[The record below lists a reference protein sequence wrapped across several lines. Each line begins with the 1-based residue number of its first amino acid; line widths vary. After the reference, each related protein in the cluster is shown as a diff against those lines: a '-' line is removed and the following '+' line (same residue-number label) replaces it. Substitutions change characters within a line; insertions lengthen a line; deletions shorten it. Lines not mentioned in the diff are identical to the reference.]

1 MKRAFIAMDV
11 IVWAI
16 IGLLILVL
24 VIAFATGSF
33 SKLFG
38 STKAL
43 VSTTSDADII
53 AAQNSCSQLCLQAG
67 RVKTEAEFNRTS
79 YCTKIFS
86 FDINGDGNITDEP
99 RPNGNEGGIGAKCIS
114 DSDEKVCCRD
124 SPISTPCQTGDFT
137 DASC

>member
-1 MKRAFIAMDV
+1 MDI

-16 IGLLILVL
+16 IGLLVLVL
-24 VIAFATGSF
+24 IVAFATGSF

-38 STKAL
+38 SSKAL
-43 VSTTSDADII
+43 ISTTSEADVI

-86 FDINGDGNITDEP
+86 FDINGDGNITDT
-99 RPNGNEGGIGAKCIS
+99 GQNEGGIGAKCIS
-114 DSDEKVCCRD
+114 DGDEKVCCKD
-124 SPISTPCQTGDFT
+124 APISTPCQTGDFT